1 MLVNDLRIGNWIIP
15 LEDDKPM
22 DDCYWRI
29 STIARNYVFVE
40 LMTEITKGITEIK
53 GIDLT
58 EEILLKCGFENKPN
72 SFDYILDDWI
82 ELKLEDDDWSFPS
95 FDVFVKGTYVT
106 CLSQLHELQNF
117 YYSLNYKELD
127 IKFHS

>member
-15 LEDDKPM
+15 LEDGEPM

-58 EEILLKCGFENKPN
+58 EEILLKCGAENKPN
-72 SFDYILDDWI
+72 SCDYILDDWI
-82 ELKLEDDDWSFPS
+82 ELRLEDDYWHNPS

-106 CLSQLHELQNF
+106 CLGQLHELQNF